1 MSNRSLSK
9 LGEILKEYEADLII
23 YQNPETRRFILMDI
37 NAIKFQ
43 IQAKKVQKVDE

>member
-1 MSNRSLSK
+1 MSNRSLSELRK
-9 LGEILKEYEADLII
+9 TLKEYEADLII

-43 IQAKKVQKVDE
+43 IQEKEAKMK